1 MATAPN
7 AEDRLAAR
15 RLDGLLDYVEAL
27 VKLDE
32 RPATRLA
39 QHKLADGSQF
49 ILHLHE
55 LTGLPGLALDSSDAD
70 GPIWLRMDRLQRT
83 TPPAVGAEFQAWID
97 ISNDPTKPPVLRE
110 VRHLR
115 VLEAE
120 KDRMIK
126 AGEARLEA

>member
-1 MATAPN
+1 VATEPN

-32 RPATRLA
+32 RPATRPA

-49 ILHLHE
+49 ILHQHE
-55 LTGLPGLALDSSDAD
+55 LAGLPGLTLDSGDAD

-83 TPPAVGAEFQAWID
+83 TPPPVKAELTRLDRGFQ
-97 ISNDPTKPPVLRE
+97 
-110 VRHLR
+110 
-115 VLEAE
+115 
-120 KDRMIK
+120 
-126 AGEARLEA
+126 